1 MNRRD
6 MFLIGGSTAAAH
18 VLWTTL
24 SGCGAQST
32 GTGGTTPLPPATG
45 PADVIARRT
54 AECVLACEL
63 CITASIEHVSHGMS
77 DMLNCLRLAREC
89 AALCRAT
96 NVLAAAG
103 SSRLSALA
111 AVCADCCDACAAQ
124 CRSHAE
130 HEPACGACADACT
143 ACAEAC
149 RAA

>member
-32 GTGGTTPLPPATG
+32 GATTPTPPASG
-45 PADVIARRT
+45 PADLIAQRT
-54 AECVLACEL
+54 NDCVLACER
-63 CITASIEHVSHGMS
+63 CITASIEHAGHGMS

-96 NVLAAAG
+96 GVLAAAG

-124 CRSHAE
+124 CRAHAD